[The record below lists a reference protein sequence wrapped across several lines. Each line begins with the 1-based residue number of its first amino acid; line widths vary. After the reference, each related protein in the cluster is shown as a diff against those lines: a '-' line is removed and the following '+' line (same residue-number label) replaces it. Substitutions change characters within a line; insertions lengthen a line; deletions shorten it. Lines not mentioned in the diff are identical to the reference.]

1 MVTVY
6 STGSSQKD
14 RPVSRYN
21 RRCLHTQL
29 VELGTLSVLDRRMA
43 IDIVALL
50 RMEIISIIR
59 VCVVNEGLLR
69 ATRLSVECN
78 SLPVA
83 RSESVLLVRLESLN
97 FGIAS
102 CVVIDSESLFRA
114 SAVTASVGL
123 DTNGQGALSE
133 EGCGDEK
140 LGEMHIE

>member
-1 MVTVY
+1 
-6 STGSSQKD
+6 
-14 RPVSRYN
+14 
-21 RRCLHTQL
+21 
-29 VELGTLSVLDRRMA
+29 MA

-50 RMEIISIIR
+50 RMEVISVVG

-69 ATRLSVECN
+69 ATRLGVECN
-78 SLPVA
+78 SLPVT
-83 RSESVLLVRLESLN
+83 RSESVLLVRLKTLN

-102 CVVIDSESLFRA
+102 CVVIDSESLFGA
-114 SAVTASVGL
+114 GAVTASVGL